1 MWRME
6 NKTINKQFCCGMS
19 INLASVFIICFV
31 GFFNNTFNIRT
42 PCRRNVSKCC
52 FQTGELMGNENSSG
66 GVSVTYFY
74 TQGVIRMAAPVMYS
88 KAI

>member
-42 PCRRNVSKCC
+42 PSVVEMFQNVVSKR
-52 FQTGELMGNENSSG
+52 GN
-66 GVSVTYFY
+66 
-74 TQGVIRMAAPVMYS
+74 
-88 KAI
+88 